1 MRLDKL
7 LGNLKYGSR
16 SDIKE
21 AVKDGR
27 VTVDGTA
34 VADPGL
40 DVNPETSAIDFDGT
54 PVVYKKWVYLMMN
67 KPNGVV
73 SANEDATYPTAVG
86 LLRHPYDR
94 FDVSICGRLDLD
106 TEGLLVLTNDGDVLH
121 RIISPKAEVFKTYE
135 VELKFPLRDFAA
147 LTQGV
152 RIRDG
157 KEQYYTTLPAHIE
170 PTGERTCRIRI
181 CEGKFHQVKR
191 MFEAIG
197 NEVVALRRT
206 AIGGLVLD
214 PTLPPGSYRE
224 LSYEEVLRAIG

>member
-16 SDIKE
+16 SDIKD

-27 VTVDGTA
+27 VMVDGIIA
-34 VADPGL
+34 ADPGM
-40 DVNPETSAIDFDGT
+40 DVNPETSAIAFDDT
-54 PVVYKKWVYLMMN
+54 KVIYKKWVYLMMN
-67 KPNGVV
+67 KPQGVV

-86 LLRHPYDR
+86 LLKHPYDR

-135 VELKFPLRDFAA
+135 VELKSPLRDYAP
-147 LTQGV
+147 LETGV
-152 RIRDG
+152 RIKDG
-157 KEQYYTTLPAHIE
+157 KEQSYSTLPAQGE

-181 CEGKFHQVKR
+181 SEGKFHQVKR

-197 NEVVALRRT
+197 NEVVGLRRT

-214 PTLPPGSYRE
+214 PALAPGAYRE
-224 LSYEEVLRAIG
+224 MSYEEVLRAIG

>member
-16 SDIKE
+16 SDLKD
-21 AVKDGR
+21 AVKNGR
-27 VTVDGTA
+27 VTVDGIIA
-34 VADPGL
+34 ADPGL
-40 DVNPETSAIDFDGT
+40 DVNPEASAIAFDGT
-54 PVVYKKWVYLMMN
+54 KVIYKKWVYLMMN
-67 KPNGVV
+67 KPQGVV

-86 LLRHPYDR
+86 LLKHPYDR

-135 VELKFPLRDFAA
+135 VELKWPLHDYAP
-147 LTQGV
+147 LSTGV
-152 RIRDG
+152 QIRDG
-157 KEQYYTTLPAHIE
+157 KEHPFTTLPAQVE
-170 PTGERTCRIRI
+170 PTGERTCRIQIR
-181 CEGKFHQVKR
+181 EGKFHQVKR

-206 AIGGLVLD
+206 AIGGLYLD
-214 PTLPPGSYRE
+214 PTLAPGAYRE
-224 LSYEEVLRAIG
+224 MSYEEVLTAIG